1 MNKSEVIKDRNM
13 KSISIIKHKILISGL
28 IILIVIL
35 FFTTL
40 ILAQERDDLETLL
53 TINEE
58 KITVSEFMLNYDKDK
73 EKAIGKLIDNRAKL
87 NILKEYKI
95 IENTE
100 YKDILSELKL
110 ENKRRKEEKENNKII
125 YGPVQ
130 YSAKQYYEYILSN
143 GQAELEFIIEDKFK
157 EEINNKIKLIYEENK
172 ENFRIED
179 AVECEI
185 ISINFV
191 DEEGSIHEIEKQ
203 KAKELA
209 EKIKANINNDSE
221 TFKKVYKET
230 YEFKYENKAL
240 DENYRSEIKEK
251 ALELEVGE
259 VSEVIEFNG
268 SYHILKCL
276 NRYNQGYEDLDKV
289 KDQIFVEEIN
299 KIIDELM
306 KKEKENMRIE
316 IREEVL
322 DKIK

>member
-1 MNKSEVIKDRNM
+1 M

-58 KITVSEFMLNYDKDK
+58 KITVSEFMLNYDNDK

-100 YKDILSELKL
+100 YKHILSELKL
-110 ENKRRKEEKENNKII
+110 ENKRRKEAKENNKII